1 VRVDSVRLLYVE
13 DEPHEGSRLLELLRG
28 PAGVRRLEPR
38 VELYTV
44 PGLSA
49 ALARLASG
57 GIDAL
62 LLDLSLPNCHP
73 LDALTKVRAR
83 APELPV
89 IVLGAADDEEVITR
103 ALHAGAFDYLLRGEL
118 TAALL
123 KRTLRAALEQHRLQ
137 AMLSKLTLR
146 DELTGLLT
154 RHGFFMHAEHQLKL
168 ARRSRGLYLLLVSV
182 DGLRD
187 IAEHHGHGEADRAI
201 ADVAAL
207 LRQALRES
215 DLLARLSGDEF
226 VILLVD
232 VPREALAT
240 VQERLEESLATLNAR
255 AGRRYAL
262 GLTVGAARCEPLS
275 ALTLD
280 QLFARADDAL
290 YDRKRGVL
298 QR

>member
-1 VRVDSVRLLYVE
+1 
-13 DEPHEGSRLLELLRG
+13 
-28 PAGVRRLEPR
+28 

-44 PGLSA
+44 PALSA

-57 GIDAL
+57 GIDVL

-89 IVLGAADDEEVITR
+89 IVIGTAGDEEVITR
-103 ALHAGAFDYLLRGEL
+103 ALHGGAHDYLLRQEL
-118 TAALL
+118 SGVLV
-123 KRTLRAALEQHRLQ
+123 KRTLRATLEQHRLQ
-137 AMLSKLTLR
+137 TMLGKLTLR

-154 RHGFFMHAEHQLKL
+154 RHGFFMYAEHQLKL
-168 ARRSRGLYLLLVSV
+168 ARRTQGLYLLLVSL
-182 DGLRD
+182 DGVRE
-187 IAEHHGHGEADRAI
+187 IAEHYGHREADRAI
-201 ADVAAL
+201 GEAAVL
-207 LRQALRES
+207 LRETMRES
-215 DLLARLSGDEF
+215 DILARMSADEF
-226 VILLVD
+226 VMLLVD

-240 VQERLEESLATLNAR
+240 VQARLEESLAALNAR
-255 AGRRYAL
+255 AGRRYPL

-290 YDRKRGVL
+290 YDKKRGAAT
-298 QR
+298 R